1 MAKQRY
7 IPRQRD
13 RIEEVMTDR
22 LNQIKLGDTATIE
35 VSGPHYVPPFMT
47 PQGQPVLG
55 WTLTL
60 YLAHNKLI
68 GQPPVFVSGPIG
80 ALMLDDVALHSLTD
94 QMLEKARQARAEV
107 ENPQAQQPDAA
118 AMMRELQ
125 ARAPVNGSGPKQ

>member
-1 MAKQRY
+1 MTKQRY

-22 LNQIKLGDTATIE
+22 LNKIKLGDTATIE

-55 WTLTL
+55 WTFTL

-68 GQPPVFVSGPIG
+68 GQEPIFVSGPIG
-80 ALMLDDVALHSLTD
+80 AVMLSDAALQGLTD
-94 QMLEKARQARAEV
+94 QMLEKARQTRTEM
-107 ENPQAQQPDAA
+107 ESPQTPQPDAA
-118 AMMRELQ
+118 AMMRQLQ
-125 ARAPVNGSGPKQ
+125 EQQAANGNGPRQ